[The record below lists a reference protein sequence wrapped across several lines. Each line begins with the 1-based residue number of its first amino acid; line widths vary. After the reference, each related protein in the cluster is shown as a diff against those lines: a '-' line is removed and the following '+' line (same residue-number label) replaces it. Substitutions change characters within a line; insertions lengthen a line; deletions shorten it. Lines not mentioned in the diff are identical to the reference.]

1 MLKTYKTPGNCNR
14 AYVIDSKGNKIY
26 YGTLYQCDKFKKYMK
41 GELDNERKS
50 EISNITGRK
59 DRD

>member
-1 MLKTYKTPGNCNR
+1 MLKTYKTPGNRNR

-26 YGTLYQCDKFKKYMK
+26 YGTLYQCEKFKKYMK
-41 GELDNERKS
+41 GENENEQKQES
-50 EISNITGRK
+50 CNAVGRK